1 MPDFER
7 LYHILF
13 NAMTDALRKLEAGDA
28 AILAAKILAT
38 SDEEV
43 LKKLKAYSEEMK
55 ETVQKKAEKLD
66 EIGYQAYLEK

>member
-1 MPDFER
+1 MRQFLQQR
-7 LYHILF
+7 F
-13 NAMTDALRKLEAGDA
+13 LRPH
-28 AILAAKILAT
+28 
-38 SDEEV
+38 EEV

>member
-1 MPDFER
+1 MSKNKKNKK
-7 LYHILF
+7 F
-13 NAMTDALRKLEAGDA
+13 NKNMNPTEKNQPQ
-28 AILAAKILAT
+28 
-38 SDEEV
+38 DEEV